1 MQTGF
6 FEKKN
11 FTGSYQANP
20 PFFIPLGNLLD
31 FINKLYMICK
41 HSEINRHQ
49 QFVTS
54 LTAAALLMKL
64 TQRNM
69 FAYLLYITIAHNSS
83 RVILLVILV
92 SKVHCIRFR
101 IKCNN
106 DKETNFLYSVIIEL
120 SKGLNNCFLYYGMAT
135 FYFCFICI
143 NTFYNRC
150 KLL

>member
-1 MQTGF
+1 
-6 FEKKN
+6 
-11 FTGSYQANP
+11 
-20 PFFIPLGNLLD
+20 
-31 FINKLYMICK
+31 
-41 HSEINRHQ
+41 
-49 QFVTS
+49 
-54 LTAAALLMKL
+54 MKL

-69 FAYLLYITIAHNSS
+69 FAYHLYITIAHNSS

-150 KLL
+150 KLLWQKCTLIFYWWLLLLHADLFYGQLKKITLKLFLYNLLWRF